1 MAELLNQRQEKFLK
15 ALFETDTIEKA
26 CALAGINKN
35 TGFKYMKDEIF
46 IKEYRAIRRELMQQV
61 TSKLQKASDE
71 AVEVLKDVMHDKENS
86 TPSSRVQAAKNIL
99 DVAYRSIEID
109 DTQER
114 LEGLEKA
121 VGVEDGY

>member
-1 MAELLNQRQEKFLK
+1 MAEVLNQRQEKFLK

-26 CALAGINKN
+26 CELAGINKN
-35 TGFKYMKDEIF
+35 TGFRYMKDELF

-99 DVAYRSIEID
+99 DVAYRSIDLDDLQEQVEIL
-109 DTQER
+109 Q
-114 LEGLEKA
+114 A
-121 VGVEDGY
+121 VVGKNNV